1 MVKFVLIAGI
11 FVTLIVSVECFKP
24 QKVVFQD
31 GGMDKKFVK
40 TLDKE
45 SKEKYL
51 AIVKNKNLTKAQAE
65 TQLDALV
72 QTLTPEQKE
81 KYNAMKQS
89 RQEHM
94 NKLKAKVAEMM
105 PTLSQQTQKVIREI
119 EATLDDKNLTCAETH
134 ERLQQ
139 LRKTSPKETQNELR
153 KIFRSLK
160 GGKKGSPQVEGR
172 FDAQKNKFEVPFNN
186 EFEGTIIDA
195 AV

>member
-1 MVKFVLIAGI
+1 MM
-11 FVTLIVSVECFKP
+11 FK
-24 QKVVFQD
+24 D
-31 GGMDKKFVK
+31 GGGMDKKFVK

-45 SKEKYL
+45 AKEKYL

-65 TQLDALV
+65 TQLDAFV

-81 KYNAMKQS
+81 KYNAMKES

-105 PTLSQQTQKVIREI
+105 PTFSQQTQKVIREI
-119 EATLDDKNLTCAETH
+119 EAILDDKNLTCAETR

-139 LRKTSPKETQNELR
+139 IRKTSPKETQNELR

-160 GGKKGSPQVEGR
+160 GGKKGSAQVEGR

-186 EFEGTIIDA
+186 EFEGTIVDT
-195 AV
+195 VV